1 MNANYVQFWKYP
13 KEEKKKEKTN
23 TEPHTKKL
31 FRSHIA
37 VNPFQFSLTWSYFV
51 LILNLLC
58 LGQIFYI

>member
-1 MNANYVQFWKYP
+1 MYNFENTQ
-13 KEEKKKEKTN
+13 KKKRKKKKQ

-58 LGQIFYI
+58 LGQIFYM